1 MVRIAARAAS
11 AGSPCPCGDRHDG
24 LSAKPKGT
32 LMLRR
37 FQNFLDRLDAPASET
52 PLDRTEDLRLAAAAL
67 LVEQARM
74 DATIEPA
81 EHDRIVEL
89 VRWRFKLTEEEA
101 AELVETAQNLTD
113 GPAQW
118 YGLTAKIKSAFNADE
133 RIQMI
138 EMLWDVAYADG
149 RLDDMEANLIR
160 RIAGLLYVD
169 DRDSGRAHKRVLQRY
184 GIDTDPTS

>member
-1 MVRIAARAAS
+1 
-11 AGSPCPCGDRHDG
+11 
-24 LSAKPKGT
+24 
-32 LMLRR
+32 MLRR
-37 FQNFLDRLDAPASET
+37 LQSFLDRLEAPTATNEV
-52 PLDRTEDLRLAAAAL
+52 DRAEDLKLAAAAL

-74 DATIEPA
+74 DATIETS
-81 EHDRIVEL
+81 EHDRIAEL
-89 VRWRFKLTEEEA
+89 VRWRFKLSEEEA
-101 AELVETAQNLTD
+101 ADLVKAAESLTD

-118 YGLTAKIKSAFNADE
+118 YGLTAKIKSAFNQDE

-149 RLDDMEANLIR
+149 KLDDMEANLIR

-184 GIDTDPTS
+184 GIDNGQAD

>member
-1 MVRIAARAAS
+1 
-11 AGSPCPCGDRHDG
+11 
-24 LSAKPKGT
+24 
-32 LMLRR
+32 MLRR
-37 FQNFLDRLDAPASET
+37 LQTFLDRLEAPTPTDPVDREEDIKLAS
-52 PLDRTEDLRLAAAAL
+52 AAL

-74 DATIEPA
+74 DSAIDQA
-81 EHDRIVEL
+81 ELDRIVEL
-89 VRWRFKLTEEEA
+89 VRWRFKLTQEEA
-101 AELVETAQNLTD
+101 AELVEAAQSLTD

-133 RIQMI
+133 RIQVI

-184 GIDTDPTS
+184 GIETDPTS

>member
-1 MVRIAARAAS
+1 
-11 AGSPCPCGDRHDG
+11 
-24 LSAKPKGT
+24 
-32 LMLRR
+32 MLRR
-37 FQNFLDRLDAPASET
+37 LQTFFDRLEAPEATSEA
-52 PLDRTEDLRLAAAAL
+52 DRAEDLKLAAAAL

-74 DATIEPA
+74 DATIEA
-81 EHDRIVEL
+81 VEHARIVEL
-89 VRWRFKLTEEEA
+89 VRWRFKLSEEEA
-101 AELVETAQNLTD
+101 ADLVEAAESLTD

-149 RLDDMEANLIR
+149 KLDDMEANLIR

>member
-1 MVRIAARAAS
+1 MFRRLQTLIDRLEGPEPVSEEDRAA
-11 AGSPCPCGDRHDG
+11 
-24 LSAKPKGT
+24 
-32 LMLRR
+32 
-37 FQNFLDRLDAPASET
+37 
-52 PLDRTEDLRLAAAAL
+52 DLRLAAAAL

-74 DATIEPA
+74 DETIDDS

-89 VRWRFKLTEEEA
+89 VRWRFKLGEEEA
-101 AELVETAQNLTD
+101 AELVQSAEGLTS

-118 YGLTAKIKSAFNADE
+118 YGLTAKIKNAFNQDE

-149 RLDDMEANLIR
+149 KLDDMEANLIR

-184 GIDTDPTS
+184 GVETDTPS